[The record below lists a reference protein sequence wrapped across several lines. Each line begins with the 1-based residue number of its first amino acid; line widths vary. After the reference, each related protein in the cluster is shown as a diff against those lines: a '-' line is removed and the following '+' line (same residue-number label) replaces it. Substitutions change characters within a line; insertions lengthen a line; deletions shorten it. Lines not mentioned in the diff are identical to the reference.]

1 MVSLLTREHRNLFWK
16 YAIILFL
23 TELVRGMYVL
33 SYLPALPSIEA
44 ISLTL
49 ASIVITVHFVFD
61 AATNAWLGFVMR
73 KIGARWTMAATYVL
87 MAAAMGIILFSQDF
101 FVLLLASALLGIAVC
116 PIWIFALANVEDATR
131 GKDMG
136 FIFFSWLAG
145 LGTGMVSMNFVIGA
159 IGDDAVYVMIGAVA
173 VNILGY
179 LFIPGKFSVGVRNGS
194 SRNPRL
200 PLKEIFVILRRHMRN
215 IPGIM
220 LQALGIGMLLPVLPT
235 YITGLLELSFFEYTI
250 FILVIFALVGFSM
263 TMLSRG
269 LDEYSARFTMV
280 IICTGF
286 FVYAAGIIWFSTLE
300 TVWVI
305 FLIACF
311 IGLSYGIMLPA
322 WNKYL
327 AGTILKAKKEES
339 WGLISSLQ
347 GMGAM
352 IGPVVGG
359 LTADIFGNV
368 KATLIASGLIFLV
381 LTIYYIVMFMRARRA
396 GSRTN

>member
-49 ASIVITVHFVFD
+49 ASVVITVHFVFD

-73 KIGARWTMAATYVL
+73 KIGARWTMAATYAL
-87 MAAAMGIILFSQDF
+87 MIAAMGIILFSQDF

-145 LGTGMVSMNFVIGA
+145 LGTGMVSMNFVLGA
-159 IGDDAVYVMIGAVA
+159 IGEDAVYVMIGAV
-173 VNILGY
+173 VLNILGY

-194 SRNPRL
+194 SRKRRL
-200 PLKEIFVILRRHMRN
+200 PLKETFVILRRHMRN

-220 LQALGIGMLLPVLPT
+220 LQALGVGMLLPVLPT

-280 IICTGF
+280 TICTGF

-300 TVWVI
+300 TVWII

-381 LTIYYIVMFMRARRA
+381 LTIYYIVMFMRTRRKA
-396 GSRTN
+396 SKTN

>member
-1 MVSLLTREHRNLFWK
+1 M
-16 YAIILFL
+16 
-23 TELVRGMYVL
+23 
-33 SYLPALPSIEA
+33 
-44 ISLTL
+44 
-49 ASIVITVHFVFD
+49 
-61 AATNAWLGFVMR
+61 
-73 KIGARWTMAATYVL
+73 
-87 MAAAMGIILFSQDF
+87 
-101 FVLLLASALLGIAVC
+101 
-116 PIWIFALANVEDATR
+116 
-131 GKDMG
+131 
-136 FIFFSWLAG
+136 SWLFFAG
-145 LGTGMVSMNFVIGA
+145 TTPCP
-159 IGDDAVYVMIGAVA
+159 VYS
-173 VNILGY
+173 LC
-179 LFIPGKFSVGVRNGS
+179 LHD
-194 SRNPRL
+194 PR
-200 PLKEIFVILRRHMRN
+200 PIF
-215 IPGIM
+215 M
-220 LQALGIGMLLPVLPT
+220 LQALGVGMLLPVLPT

-280 IICTGF
+280 TICTGF

-300 TVWVI
+300 TVWII

-381 LTIYYIVMFMRARRA
+381 LTIYYIVMFVRTRRT